1 MFIDRRPAVLGSVL
15 IISLLLTACA
25 APTASPTVQPA
36 LSTGA
41 DAVWHL
47 VVIGDSTLW
56 GLARALATQIEQ
68 DVGVTVVKQDFA
80 LGGLSAGA
88 VLQAIE
94 TGQASNPK
102 LKELPPLLS
111 DADVVVMFVNP
122 EDSVDPDK
130 PLDFQGCFRFK
141 PPVSCP
147 PESFEQYTADLQAIW
162 SAIIEARAGQPTIL
176 RAIDI
181 YNPVVSRWVKYDQFE
196 ACDMCWSNQ
205 SNAVRLA
212 AEALGIPYLSR
223 YDAFN
228 GTSHTEDPRE
238 KGFIISDGVH
248 PSDKASRFTAELL
261 AEMGYEPVVEP

>member
-1 MFIDRRPAVLGSVL
+1 MLFDRRPAVLGSVL
-15 IISLLLTACA
+15 IVSLLLITCTTPA
-25 APTASPTVQPA
+25 TSPTPQPA
-36 LSTGA
+36 LSAGG

-56 GLARALATQIEQ
+56 GLARAFAAQIEQ
-68 DVGVTVVKQDFA
+68 DLGVIVVKHDFA

-88 VLQAIE
+88 VLQAIG
-94 TGQASNPK
+94 TGEASNPK
-102 LKELPPLLS
+102 LKGLPPLLS

-130 PLDFQGCFRFK
+130 PLDFEGCFGFK
-141 PPVSCP
+141 PLVSCP

-162 SAIIEARAGQPTIL
+162 SAIIEARDGQPTIL
-176 RAIDI
+176 RATDF
-181 YNPVVSRWVKYDQFE
+181 YNPVVSRWLKYDQFKE
-196 ACDMCWSNQ
+196 CDVCWSNQ

-212 AEALGIPYLSR
+212 AEALGIPFLSR
-223 YDAFN
+223 YEAFN

-238 KGFIISDGVH
+238 KGFVISDGVH
-248 PSDKASRFTAELL
+248 PSDKASRYTAELL